1 MTANKTTSGRD
12 GGLSPIVLPRRLV
25 QQMFH
30 QAQASP
36 ESEVCGLI
44 SALDGEAL
52 RCYPVANVSGDPA
65 HLFDM
70 DPSAQVH
77 AIREIRER
85 GEALFAIYH
94 SHPHAPPVPS
104 ARDRELTGFP
114 DAYHLII
121 SLNTK
126 GVLEMRA
133 WKPVESGMQ
142 EVSVRIIR
150 D

>member
-1 MTANKTTSGRD
+1 MKTEKI
-12 GGLSPIVLPRRLV
+12 LLPRNLV

-44 SALDGEAL
+44 SAISDTVK
-52 RCYPVANVSGDPA
+52 RCYPVSNVSGDPA

-70 DPSAQVH
+70 DARGQVQ
-77 AIREIRER
+77 ALRQIRER
-85 GEALFAIYH
+85 GESLFAIYH
-94 SHPHAPPVPS
+94 SHPHAPPEPS
-104 ARDRELTGFP
+104 ARDREQISYP
-114 DAYHLII
+114 EAYYLII

-133 WKPVESGMQ
+133 WKPVAAGMT
-142 EVSVRIIR
+142 EVSLKIIP

>member
-1 MTANKTTSGRD
+1 MTTEKV
-12 GGLSPIVLPRRLV
+12 LLPRNLV

-44 SALDGEAL
+44 SAMNGAVQ
-52 RCYPVANVSGDPA
+52 RCYPVSNVSGDPA

-70 DPSAQVH
+70 DAKGQVQ
-77 AIREIRER
+77 ALSEIRER
-85 GEALFAIYH
+85 GESLFAIYH
-94 SHPHAPPVPS
+94 SHPHAPPEPS
-104 ARDRELTGFP
+104 ARDREQITYP
-114 DAYHLII
+114 EAYYLII

-133 WKPVESGMQ
+133 WKPVTAGMT
-142 EVSVRIIR
+142 EVTLKIIP

>member
-1 MTANKTTSGRD
+1 MKTEKI
-12 GGLSPIVLPRRLV
+12 LLPRNLV

-36 ESEVCGLI
+36 DSEVCGLI
-44 SALDGEAL
+44 SAANGEVR
-52 RCYPVANVSGDPA
+52 RCYPVANVAGEPA

-70 DPSAQVH
+70 DPQGQVR
-77 AIREIRER
+77 ALREIRER
-85 GEALFAIYH
+85 GETLFAIYH
-94 SHPHAPPVPS
+94 SHPHAPPEPS
-104 ARDRELTGFP
+104 ARDCEQISHP
-114 DAYHLII
+114 DAYYLII

-133 WKPVESGMQ
+133 WKPVGRDMR
-142 EVSVRIIR
+142 EVPLKIIR

>member
-1 MTANKTTSGRD
+1 MNRER
-12 GGLSPIVLPRRLV
+12 IILPRRLV

-36 ESEVCGLI
+36 ETEVCGLI
-44 SALDGEAL
+44 SAVNGEAR
-52 RCYPVANVSGDPA
+52 RCYPVPNVAGDPA

-70 DPSAQVH
+70 DPQGQVR
-77 AIREIRER
+77 ALREIREQ
-85 GEALFAIYH
+85 GETLFAVYH
-94 SHPHAPPVPS
+94 SHPHAPPEPS
-104 ARDRELTGFP
+104 TRDRELTSYP
-114 DAYHLII
+114 EAYHLII

-133 WKPVESGMQ
+133 WKPAERDMR
-142 EVSVRIIR
+142 EVPLKIIR